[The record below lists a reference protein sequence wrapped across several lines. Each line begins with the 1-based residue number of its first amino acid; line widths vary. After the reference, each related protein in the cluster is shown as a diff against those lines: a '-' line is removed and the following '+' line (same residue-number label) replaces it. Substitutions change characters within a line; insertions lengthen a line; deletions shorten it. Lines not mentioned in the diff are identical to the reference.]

1 MSKKIAILMSLLVI
15 FCVVFFIQNKNTA
28 LPAKKTEEISLRVT
42 QIVLIKSK
50 KSVSTSSFKKGETAL
65 ELLSSSHT
73 VTAKGQKGNAFVTA
87 IDGEI
92 ANSEKEFWSFYVNG
106 TQAQVGAGSYILKN
120 NDTIEWKIEAFK

>member
-1 MSKKIAILMSLLVI
+1 MSLLVI

-73 VTAKGQKGNAFVTA
+73 VTAKGQKENAFVTA